1 MRRNPSGDDKTSRVF
16 MTTTSE
22 AFQLALAHHNSG
34 RLREAETL
42 YRGIIAEDPRHA
54 QAFCML
60 GILAHQAYRS
70 ELAVEFF
77 RQAIAIDPAQAF
89 FHNGLGEVFRACG
102 QLEDAKQCFR
112 HALCLDAGLMIAHY
126 NLGMV
131 CQAQAD
137 LAGAVA
143 AFGEVLRLQPNQ
155 PETHHQLGNT
165 LRQQGNHDE
174 ALRHFRQ
181 AIDGRGDIAEALNDL
196 GSLLQDMGQL
206 PEAIANF
213 EQALR
218 LRPEMAEAYYNLGN
232 AMRAV
237 GDNRRALAMYRQAI
251 RIDPDLAPAHN
262 NLGTVLKALGD
273 TDAAVRSLAEAVR
286 LQPTLAEAQHNLAT
300 LLQKR
305 GDLDTAKAGYLRT
318 IELDP
323 GYAPAHFNLGTVWQA
338 QYQWDEAR
346 DCYLEALRIR
356 PRYAEPLC
364 NLGLMCL
371 GVGQDIE
378 ALAYFDHALEAQPD
392 FAEARCARGMLLLGQ
407 GDYQAGWPEFGWHSR
422 CASFGGRQFD
432 LPAWDG
438 SPLEGRTILI
448 HCGQGLGDTL
458 QFVRYLPWVRARG
471 AGRILLAAQLSLHPL
486 LRQSGVGELVA
497 PDAPSLEFATQAA
510 IMTLPGLFH
519 ATAETIPAEVP
530 YLQADADLVQR
541 WRAKLARFDSF
552 KIGIGWQGNRRYP
565 WDHLRSIR
573 LAEFEP
579 LTHAPGV
586 RLISLQ
592 EGEGRDQISSAADRF
607 EVVDLGDEVDRQAGA
622 FVDTAAILK
631 NLDLVITSDTALA
644 HLAGALAVPVWL
656 ALPFAPDWRWLR
668 HGETT
673 AWYPT
678 MRLYRQTRL
687 GDWSA
692 IFTRMAAELPA
703 LVAKGRSPAKG
714 SRRRR

>member
-1 MRRNPSGDDKTSRVF
+1 

-22 AFQLALAHHNSG
+22 TFQLALAHHNNG

-42 YRGIIAEDPRHA
+42 YRGIIADDPRHA

-60 GILAHQAYRS
+60 GILAHQAHRP

-77 RQAIAIDPAQAF
+77 RQAIAIDPARAL
-89 FHNGLGEVFRACG
+89 FHNGLGEVFRSCG
-102 QLEDAKQCFR
+102 QLEDAKQCFQQ
-112 HALCLDAGLMIAHY
+112 ALRLDVELAVAHY
-126 NLGMV
+126 NVGMI
-131 CQAQAD
+131 CQMQAD
-137 LAGAVA
+137 PVGAVA
-143 AFGEVLRLQPNQ
+143 AFREVLRLEPNQ
-155 PETHHQLGNT
+155 AETHHQLGN
-165 LRQQGNHDE
+165 LFRQQGNHDE

-181 AIDGRGDIAEALNDL
+181 AINGRGDFAEAHNDL
-196 GSLLQDMGQL
+196 GNLLQDMGQL

-232 AMRAV
+232 AVRVA
-237 GDNRRALAMYRQAI
+237 GDDRRALAMYRQAI
-251 RIDPDLAPAHN
+251 RLEPDLALAHN

-273 TDAAVRSLAEAVR
+273 TDAAVCSLAEAVR
-286 LQPTLAEAQHNLAT
+286 LQPRLAEAQYNLAT
-300 LLQKR
+300 LLQLR
-305 GDLDTAKAGYLRT
+305 GDLDVAKAGYLRT

-323 GYAPAHFNLGTVWQA
+323 GYAPARYNLGTVWQA
-338 QYQWDEAR
+338 QNYWDEAR
-346 DCYLEALRIR
+346 ACYLEALRIR

-371 GVGQDIE
+371 GVGQDTE
-378 ALAYFDHALEAQPD
+378 ALAYFDRALEVQPD

-407 GDYQAGWPEFGWHSR
+407 GNYQAGWPEFAWHAR

-448 HCGQGLGDTL
+448 HCGQGLGDAL
-458 QFVRYLPWVRARG
+458 QFVRYLPSVRARG
-471 AGRILLAAQLSLHPL
+471 AGRILLAAQVALHPL
-486 LRQSGVGELVA
+486 LRLSGVGDLVA

-510 IMTLPGLFH
+510 IMNLPGLFQ
-519 ATAETIPAEVP
+519 ATAETVPAEVP
-530 YLQADADLVQR
+530 YLQADPDLVQQ
-541 WRAKLARFDSF
+541 WHEKLARLDGF

-565 WDHLRSIR
+565 WDHLRSIP

-579 LTHAPGV
+579 LARTPGT

-592 EGEGRDQISSAADRF
+592 QGEGREQIQSVADWF
-607 EVVDLGDEVDRQAGA
+607 EVVDLGDQVDRRAGA

-668 HGETT
+668 QGQST

-678 MRLYRQTRL
+678 MRLYRQARL

-692 IFTRMAAELPA
+692 IFAGMAAELPA
-703 LVAKGRSPAKG
+703 LVAKSRSPAKS
-714 SRRRR
+714 SRRRH